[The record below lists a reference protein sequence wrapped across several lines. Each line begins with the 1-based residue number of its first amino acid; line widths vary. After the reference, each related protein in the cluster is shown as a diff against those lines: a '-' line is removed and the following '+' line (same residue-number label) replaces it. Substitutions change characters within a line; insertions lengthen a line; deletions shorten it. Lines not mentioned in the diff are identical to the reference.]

1 MKKEIPMAIGFVTGV
16 LILFEYF
23 LKGLWPAVAKTA
35 TDAQNWGSIVSAF
48 AMGLAAAN
56 LIIVHA
62 RKIRQRHPDAWMSFA
77 LYGGILVM
85 IFTGFAGKGTATASV
100 YSFFF
105 DGLYLPLGTA
115 MFSIMV
121 FFIASAA
128 RRAFRARNLD
138 SVFLLV
144 AGLIVLMGNAPIGKL
159 ISPWFPSAANWFM
172 GYPNV
177 AGNRAIMI
185 GAALGMVLTGF
196 RVIVGIDRSY
206 FGGE

>member
-1 MKKEIPMAIGFVTGV
+1 MKKEIPIALGLMTGV

-23 LKGLWPAVAKTA
+23 LKDLYPAIGRAA
-35 TDAQNWGSIVSAF
+35 TNAGNWGSIITAF
-48 AMGLAAAN
+48 AMGLAAVN
-56 LIIVHA
+56 LVVVHA
-62 RKIRQRHPDAWMSFA
+62 RRIRQRHPDAWMSWL
-77 LYGGILVM
+77 LYAGMLIMAV
-85 IFTGFAGKGTATASV
+85 TGFAAKGTAGERL
-100 YSFFF
+100 YGLLF

-138 SVFLLV
+138 AVFLLG
-144 AGLIVLMGNAPIGKL
+144 AGLIVMMGNAPVGKL
-159 ISPWFPSAANWFM
+159 LSPWFPKAANWFM

-196 RVIVGIDRSY
+196 RVIAGMDRSY